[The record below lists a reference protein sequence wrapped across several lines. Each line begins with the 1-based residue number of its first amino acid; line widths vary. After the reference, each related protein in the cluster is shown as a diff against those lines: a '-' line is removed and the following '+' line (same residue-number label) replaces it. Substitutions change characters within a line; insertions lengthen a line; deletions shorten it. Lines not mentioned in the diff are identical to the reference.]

1 MNNCIKGKLNEK
13 DLSYMEKESQ
23 NKTDKYNN
31 EKESKRI
38 NKNNRIKYNLK
49 NYWQIKEINFVIHC
63 DITRK

>member
-1 MNNCIKGKLNEK
+1 
-13 DLSYMEKESQ
+13 MEKESQ

-63 DITRK
+63 DITSK